1 MQQLAVFRRGGE
13 HAGMFPERWLPAVI
27 AVLPEPFSEKNRMIN
42 STMKMVR
49 PAIEKAYA
57 ERIKNIYTPEGKNLH
72 NIFNLEAIMD

>member
-1 MQQLAVFRRGGE
+1 MTK
-13 HAGMFPERWLPAVI
+13 
-27 AVLPEPFSEKNRMIN
+27 LPEPFSEKNRMIN